1 MATSDDIRRLALAL
15 PEAVEADHHG
25 MPSFRVRGK
34 IFSTLHVAQP
44 RMMVKLD
51 PEDQLNLAEAHPG
64 VVEPVPGYW
73 GRKGSTFVW
82 YEQADEPLIAT
93 LLQMAHAGVAPKS
106 LRTVVSQFEIR
117 RR

>member
-1 MATSDDIRRLALAL
+1 MTSAEDVRGLALAL

-34 IFSTLHVAQP
+34 IFSTLHLAQP

-51 PEDQLNLAEAHPG
+51 PEDQHNLAEAHPG

-73 GRKGSTFVW
+73 GRKGSTLVW
-82 YEQADEPLIAT
+82 YEQADEALIAM
-93 LLQMAHAGVAPKS
+93 LLAMAHAGVAPK
-106 LRTVVSQFEIR
+106 RGPRKR
-117 RR
+117 RAKA

>member
-1 MATSDDIRRLALAL
+1 MATPDDIRRLALAL

-25 MPSFRVRGK
+25 MPSFRVCGK
-34 IFSTLHVAQP
+34 IFSTIHLAQP

-51 PEDQLNLAEAHPG
+51 PEDQFNLAAAHPG

-82 YEQADEPLIAT
+82 YEKADEALIAS
-93 LLQMAHAGVAPKS
+93 LLRMAHAGVAPKS
-106 LRTVVSQFEIR
+106 VRKPRL
-117 RR
+117 

>member
-1 MATSDDIRRLALAL
+1 MPEANIRRFAMAL

-25 MPSFRVRGK
+25 IPSFRVAGK
-34 IFSTLHVAQP
+34 IFCTIHQDRP

-51 PEDQLNLAEAHPG
+51 AEDQRNLAEAHPG

-82 YEQADEPLIAT
+82 YEKADAVLVEM
-93 LLQMAHAGVAPKS
+93 LLGMAWANVAPKRLQTS
-106 LRTVVSQFEIR
+106 RTA
-117 RR
+117 